1 METVTESEYQAAES
15 SGRCRGTCRLQ
26 RNCRPISGW
35 RQEIQAEHY
44 NRTFKALRRS
54 RGETLREIK
63 TFKSSCGEFPGSP
76 VVRTPCFHCEE
87 HRFNPLELK
96 SYVPLD
102 MGKNK

>member
-63 TFKSSCGEFPGSP
+63 TFNAVYSIKRMNYY
-76 VVRTPCFHCEE
+76 VVY
-87 HRFNPLELK
+87 LK
-96 SYVPLD
+96 LI
-102 MGKNK
+102 